1 MKYNQFKK
9 LQVPHCRTQSPGRT
23 TSSICTSQRQS
34 EGASVLRPANGK
46 RDSVNWETEN
56 VLLHLLCGAEFDIS
70 LCVHERRS
78 TFLWES
84 NAHSSKKGTAH
95 YWQHWKS
102 IESQFTTRT
111 NSLLSEALQM
121 LQMNTFTRKN
131 ALCQKFQEKW
141 SSSCYWHLGPQSTWM
156 TPR

>member
-1 MKYNQFKK
+1 MCFQKRKMKVVFFKLFF
-9 LQVPHCRTQSPGRT
+9 LQLHFKVVFFH
-23 TSSICTSQRQS
+23 IF
-34 EGASVLRPANGK
+34 V
-46 RDSVNWETEN
+46 
-56 VLLHLLCGAEFDIS
+56 VLLIPVRAYSLYLVPRLQS

-121 LQMNTFTRKN
+121 LQMNTFTRKTRFVKSSKKSG
-131 ALCQKFQEKW
+131 AL
-141 SSSCYWHLGPQSTWM
+141 HAIDT
-156 TPR
+156 